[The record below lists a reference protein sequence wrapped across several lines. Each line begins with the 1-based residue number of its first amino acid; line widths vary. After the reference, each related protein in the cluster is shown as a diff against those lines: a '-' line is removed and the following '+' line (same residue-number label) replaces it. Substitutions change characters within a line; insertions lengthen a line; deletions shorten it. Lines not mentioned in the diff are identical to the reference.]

1 MENILVT
8 GGSGLVGRCFKGPEY
23 YKISSSQFDLK
34 LPSEVEIA
42 FDLVNPS
49 GVIHCAAKVGGVLGN
64 MKYKGEFFYDNIMI
78 NTNVIEQAR
87 KKGVNKLIAFLS
99 TCVFPDDVEYP
110 LSPDKIHRG
119 APHKSNDAYAYAKRM
134 SDIQIRAYR
143 EQYGLEYFSVIPTNI
158 YGPGDY
164 YNLENGHVV
173 PMLIH
178 KFFLAQKEGT
188 PVEIWGSGKSL
199 REFIFSEDVALLTKM
214 LYDDYKGEDPVILS
228 TSQEISISDLVD
240 IIAQA
245 FNFKGEIKFDTAK
258 PDGQFRKPSD
268 NSIITSMYPD
278 FKFTPVEEGIKKSV
292 EGFIDNYPNN
302 TRV

>member
-1 MENILVT
+1 
-8 GGSGLVGRCFKGPEY
+8 
-23 YKISSSQFDLK
+23 
-34 LPSEVEIA
+34 
-42 FDLVNPS
+42 
-49 GVIHCAAKVGGVLGN
+49 
-64 MKYKGEFFYDNIMI
+64 
-78 NTNVIEQAR
+78 
-87 KKGVNKLIAFLS
+87 
-99 TCVFPDDVEYP
+99 
-110 LSPDKIHRG
+110 
-119 APHKSNDAYAYAKRM
+119 
-134 SDIQIRAYR
+134 
-143 EQYGLEYFSVIPTNI
+143 
-158 YGPGDY
+158 
-164 YNLENGHVV
+164 
-173 PMLIH
+173 MLIH

-292 EGFIDNYPNN
+292 EWFCLLAKSITTARVISPFVGKLSQEITATPGKLLSNLATSRSNSLAGNVSKEFTSAISAWTSAEDRFIPF
-302 TRV
+302 RAELH